1 MDLGI
6 IIDIGTRDE
15 GIKNSGALK
24 MLNQNY
30 FKTNGSPDGVSNLE
44 TLHYLGS
51 NLTFEYDQETL

>member
-1 MDLGI
+1 
-6 IIDIGTRDE
+6 
-15 GIKNSGALK
+15 